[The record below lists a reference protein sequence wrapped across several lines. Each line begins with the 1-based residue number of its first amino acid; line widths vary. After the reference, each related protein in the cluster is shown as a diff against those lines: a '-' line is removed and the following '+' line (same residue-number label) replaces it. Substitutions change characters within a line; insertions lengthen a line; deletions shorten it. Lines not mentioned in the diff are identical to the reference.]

1 MRAFGVSTGQERL
14 SQQNYQI
21 QSPVDMPSHQQYQ
34 GATPKSIGSV
44 FSQEWRDLMKFIAL
58 SNGSTKVPHGIEPNS
73 YRPQNLPKKTEEET
87 ARVNA
92 LVEENRR
99 QYMEKQRLKKEEA
112 EQKLARAVEKE
123 ERLAEVWERE
133 ILADWDNLKSTARV
147 RELWV
152 EGIPRRIRSIVWY
165 RAIGNKSVVTKD
177 LFNIMAERGRK
188 LSELLKK
195 H

>member
-1 MRAFGVSTGQERL
+1 
-14 SQQNYQI
+14 
-21 QSPVDMPSHQQYQ
+21 
-34 GATPKSIGSV
+34 
-44 FSQEWRDLMKFIAL
+44 
-58 SNGSTKVPHGIEPNS
+58 
-73 YRPQNLPKKTEEET
+73 
-87 ARVNA
+87 
-92 LVEENRR
+92 
-99 QYMEKQRLKKEEA
+99 MEKQRLKKEEA

>member
-1 MRAFGVSTGQERL
+1 
-14 SQQNYQI
+14 
-21 QSPVDMPSHQQYQ
+21 
-34 GATPKSIGSV
+34 
-44 FSQEWRDLMKFIAL
+44 MKFIAL

-87 ARVNA
+87 ARTNA

-99 QYMEKQRLKKEEA
+99 QYMEKQRAKKVEA
-112 EQKLARAVEKE
+112 EKRMAKEIEKE
-123 ERLAEVWERE
+123 ESLAGIWERE
-133 ILADWDNLKSTARV
+133 ILLDWDNLKSTARV

-152 EGIPRRIRSIVWY
+152 EGIPKRIRSVVWY

-195 H
+195 HQ

>member
-1 MRAFGVSTGQERL
+1 
-14 SQQNYQI
+14 
-21 QSPVDMPSHQQYQ
+21 
-34 GATPKSIGSV
+34 
-44 FSQEWRDLMKFIAL
+44 MKFIAL
-58 SNGSTKVPHGIEPNS
+58 SNGSTKVPAGIEPNS
-73 YRPQNLPKKTEEET
+73 YRPQNLPKKSEEET

-99 QYMEKQRLKKEEA
+99 QYMEKQRQKKEEA
-112 EQKLARAVEKE
+112 DKKLAREHEKE
-123 ERLAEVWERE
+123 ERLASVWEKE
-133 ILADWDNLKSTARV
+133 ILPDWDNLKSTGKV

-152 EGIPRRIRSIVWY
+152 EGIPKRIRSIVWY